1 MSGSG
6 SGSKDNTRTEEFK
19 RATAGVL
26 RAIAQNNEVQV
37 AFQPGPSGLAG
48 KRARLPL
55 PTRALPANEM
65 AKLRGA
71 ADSLAL
77 RLRHHDDA
85 VHNARMPARREAK
98 DAYDAIEQA
107 RVEVVGAKFMSGVAN
122 NLRARLQEEC
132 EAEGFD
138 RMTRKDQLP
147 VHQALAL
154 LARERMSGEPSPPA
168 AQKVLD
174 LWRGTLGEGADEAL
188 DELAR
193 TMDDQATF
201 TRAARKLLAAM
212 DLAEAEVDADEND
225 ENDGEDGG
233 EQSGQQDNSQDS
245 EGQSDSES
253 ESMLGAQPEEME
265 GEAAEDEGAEDSEE
279 EAAAA
284 EGDDKPGGPQPRRD
298 KPLAD
303 NENVYKPYVR
313 AFDEEVDAED
323 LCDSEE
329 LARLRQQLDQQLQHL
344 QGVVSKLANRLQR
357 KLMAQQTRSWD
368 FDLDEGILDA
378 GRLARVVTN
387 PLLALS
393 FKQERDTD
401 FRDTV
406 VSLLIDNSGSM
417 RGRPITVA
425 AMCGD
430 ILSRTLE
437 RCGVKVEVLGFTT
450 RAWKGG
456 QARER
461 WVADGKPRNP
471 GRLND
476 LRHIIYKAADAPWR
490 RARKNLGLML
500 REGLLKENIDGE
512 ALQWAYKRLMGRP
525 EHRRILM
532 VISDGA
538 PVDDSTLSV
547 NPGNYLEKHL
557 REVIREIENREAVE
571 LIAIGIGHDVTRYY
585 RRAVTIVDAEELGG
599 TMMKK
604 LTELFDEDAAAAWA
618 RASMERAALVA

>member
-1 MSGSG
+1 
-6 SGSKDNTRTEEFK
+6 
-19 RATAGVL
+19 
-26 RAIAQNNEVQV
+26 
-37 AFQPGPSGLAG
+37 
-48 KRARLPL
+48 
-55 PTRALPANEM
+55 M

-154 LARERMSGEPSPPA
+154 LARERMSGEPSPPS

-174 LWRGTLGEGADEAL
+174 LWRGTLGEGADQAL

-193 TMDDQATF
+193 TMDDQTQF

-212 DLAEAEVDADEND
+212 DLAEAEVDSDEND

-313 AFDEEVDAED
+313 AFDEEVEAED
-323 LCDSEE
+323 LCDPEE

-406 VSLLIDNSGSM
+406 VTLLIDNSGSM

-476 LRHIIYKAADAPWR
+476 LRHIVYKAADAPWR

-604 LTELFDEDAAAAWA
+604 LTELFDEDDAAAWA

>member
-1 MSGSG
+1 MSGSN
-6 SGSKDNTRTEEFK
+6 KDNTRSDEFK
-19 RATAGVL
+19 RATAGAL
-26 RAIAQNNEVQV
+26 RAIARNNEVQV

-55 PTRALPANEM
+55 PTRALPAAEM

-77 RLRHHDDA
+77 RIRHHDDA

-98 DAYDAIEQA
+98 ETYDALEQA
-107 RVEVVGAKFMSGVAN
+107 RVEIVGAEHMSGVAH
-122 NLRARLQEEC
+122 NLYSRLSDEC
-132 EAEGFD
+132 ETEGMD

-147 VHQALAL
+147 IHQALSL
-154 LARERMSGEPSPPA
+154 LARERMSGQPSPKA

-174 LWRGTLGEGADEAL
+174 LWRDSLGDTAEAA
-188 DELAR
+188 LAE
-193 TMDDQATF
+193 MAATQGNQTAF

-212 DLAEAEVDADEND
+212 DLAEAEIDADQSD
-225 ENDGEDGG
+225 EQDGEDGG
-233 EQSGQQDNSQDS
+233 EQSGAQDNSEDS
-245 EGQSDSES
+245 EGQSESES
-253 ESMLGAQPEEME
+253 EAMLGAQPEEME
-265 GEAAEDEGAEDSEE
+265 GEASDDESGEEGEED
-279 EAAAA
+279 AAAA

-303 NENVYKPYVR
+303 NENAYKFFSR
-313 AFDEEVDAED
+313 QFDEEIDAED
-323 LCDSEE
+323 LCDAEE
-329 LARLRQQLDQQLQHL
+329 LTRLRQQLDQQLQHM
-344 QGVVSKLANRLQR
+344 QAVVSKLANRLQR
-357 KLMAQQTRSWD
+357 RLMAQQTRSWD

-393 FKQERDTD
+393 FKRERDTD
-401 FRDTV
+401 FRDTIV
-406 VSLLIDNSGSM
+406 TLLIDNSGSM

-430 ILSRTLE
+430 ILARTLE
-437 RCGVKVEVLGFTT
+437 RCAVKTEVLGFTT

-461 WVADGKPRNP
+461 WVAEGKPRNP

-512 ALQWAYKRLMGRP
+512 ALMWAYRRLLARP

-557 REVIREIENREAVE
+557 REVIKEIENRDQIE

-599 TMMKK
+599 TMMAK
-604 LTELFDEDAAAAWA
+604 LTELFDEDAAEAWA
-618 RASMERAALVA
+618 RASAEKSAIVV